1 LKKNKM
7 KGNVPTSTQLLVK
20 GTKLKNEFK
29 ALSSIIFENKKI
41 SAKKEEIVGA
51 LLADVC
57 FVLDFFDKNETDNVY
72 EYLLTFIIVV
82 ECIKVSSKEDDSGI
96 VKMDALSLVAN
107 WNEHK
112 KNLQELVI
120 GLLNKNKRKIEQGQT
135 ISLLKE
141 CNSSGIINDEEFEK
155 IKNSLRIFLFNFSY
169 SIISIDGEITPGE
182 KEAID
187 HYNNFISS
195 PSVGG
200 ATSSNTQPKNNT
212 NAPAYSG
219 KPQRN
224 FEDIMVEIEE
234 LVGMDNV
241 KTEIRQLINFVK
253 VNKLRE
259 ERGLSKVEISLHTV
273 FSGPPGT
280 GKTTVARLLAEAF
293 KTIGILKSG
302 HLVETDRS
310 SLVAGYVGQTAM
322 KTKDVLESALD
333 GLLFIDEAYM
343 LSSGEDG
350 YGQEAIDTILK
361 YMEDNRSRLIV
372 IAAGYENEMLEFVN
386 SNPGLKS
393 RFNKYINFEN
403 YSPAELLEI
412 FIRLSKKNKFTLTES
427 AKSLVFT
434 NLSDTCLQ
442 KENFGNARYVRNL
455 FESIIQ
461 KQFERVAYIN
471 NPSEEELST
480 IEEKDI
486 VF

>member
-1 LKKNKM
+1 M
-7 KGNVPTSTQLLVK
+7 KGNIPTNTQLLVK
-20 GTKLKNEFK
+20 GTKLKNEFRS
-29 ALSSIIFENKKI
+29 LSSSIFENKNI
-41 SAKKEEIVGA
+41 AFRKEEIANA

-57 FVLDFFDKNETDNVY
+57 FVLDFFDKNEKDNIY
-72 EYLLTFIIVV
+72 EYLLTFIIVA
-82 ECIKVSSKEDDSGI
+82 ECLSISNKEGEKAI
-96 VKMDALSLVAN
+96 DALSTVAN
-107 WNEHK
+107 WSEHK
-112 KNLQELVI
+112 KKIQDLVI
-120 GLLNKNKRKIEQGQT
+120 NLINENKTKIEKGHT
-135 ISLLKE
+135 ISILKD
-141 CNSSGIINDEEFEK
+141 CNSTGILNDEDFQK
-155 IKNSLRIFLFNFSY
+155 IKNALRIFLFNFSY
-169 SIISIDGEITPGE
+169 TVISIDGEITPNE
-182 KEAID
+182 KDAID
-187 HYNNFISS
+187 RYNIFISS
-195 PSVGG
+195 PLIQD
-200 ATSSNTQPKNNT
+200 SSTQDNNSKNNT
-212 NAPAYSG
+212 TIPTYSG

-224 FEDIMVEIEE
+224 FDEIMAEIEE

-241 KTEIRQLINFVK
+241 KAEIKQLINFVK

-259 ERGLSKVEISLHTV
+259 ERGLGKVEISLHTV

-280 GKTTVARLLAEAF
+280 GKTTIARLLAEAF
-293 KTIGILKSG
+293 KIIGILKSG

-322 KTKDVLESALD
+322 KTKEVLESALD

-343 LSSGEDG
+343 LSSGDDE

-393 RFNKYINFEN
+393 RFNKYIIFEN
-403 YSPAELLEI
+403 YSPSELMEI
-412 FIRLSKKNKFTLTES
+412 FIRLSKKNKFTLTDS
-427 AKSLVFT
+427 AKNLVFT
-434 NLSDTCLQ
+434 NLCNTCLE

-480 IEEKDI
+480 IEDKDI
-486 VF
+486 VA